1 MEKIEIAVP
10 GKRYPAFVGENA
22 LAELR
27 EILSNR
33 TYSKIMIV
41 TDETVGHKHLHTLI
55 NYLPDSISPVVYT
68 APSGEKAKTFSI
80 YEQCLSFAIEAGLD
94 RKSCILALGG
104 GAVGDLSGFVAATF
118 MRGIQYVQIPTT
130 ILAHDSAV
138 GGKVA
143 INHPL
148 GKNLVGA
155 FHHPEAV
162 AYYTPFLSTLPPR
175 QIRSGFA
182 EVVKEALIADPLF
195 FEQLMTDAIELT
207 SLPNLPLYL
216 KNGMEIKAGIVLED
230 EKETGIRA
238 YLNFGHTLGHA
249 LEANA
254 GYGVITHGE
263 AVMIGMVY
271 ALCISIKQLHLR
283 FPLHDF
289 IQWIEKLG
297 YEWRIPKEAKFD
309 EILKWMK
316 RDKKAIAQKPMFVL
330 LKEIGK
336 PVMAEVDEELLREC
350 FYQLQ

>member
-1 MEKIEIAVP
+1 MQIIDIKVP
-10 GKRYPAFVGENA
+10 GKKYPAFVGENA
-22 LAELR
+22 LQELR
-27 EILSNR
+27 AILSER

-41 TDETVGHKHLHTLI
+41 TDETVGKLHLQTLL
-55 NYLPDSISPVVYT
+55 NSLPESTSPVVYS
-68 APSGEKAKTFSI
+68 APSGEKAKTFSV
-80 YEQCLSFAIEAGLD
+80 YEKCLSFAIEAGLD
-94 RKSCILALGG
+94 RKACILALGG

-118 MRGIQYVQIPTT
+118 MRGIHYIQIPTT

-148 GKNLVGA
+148 GKNLVGV

-162 AYYTPFLSTLPPR
+162 IYYTPFLSTLPPR

-195 FEQLMTDAIELT
+195 LKQLMKEAVDLT
-207 SLPNLPLYL
+207 SMPNLPFYL
-216 KNGMEIKAGIVLED
+216 KKGMEVKAAVVQED
-230 EKETGIRA
+230 EKEMGIRA
-238 YLNFGHTLGHA
+238 FLNFGHTLGHA

-254 GYGVITHGE
+254 GYGVLTHGE
-263 AVMIGMVY
+263 AVMTGMIF
-271 ALCISIKQLHLR
+271 ALSISRKQLGLQ
-283 FPLHDF
+283 FPLDEF

-297 YEWRIPKEAKFD
+297 YEWRIPKEAGF
-309 EILKWMK
+309 EELLQWMK

-336 PVMAEVDEELLREC
+336 PVMEEADEKLLREC
-350 FYQLQ
+350 FYQLM